1 MVYERLKELR
11 EDNDYTQ
18 QKIAD
23 MLYINRRTYSAYE
36 TGVNNLPVEI
46 LVKLANIYNTS
57 TDYIL
62 GLTDKTEPYK

>member
-1 MVYERLKELR
+1 MAYNRLRELR

-46 LVKLANIYNTS
+46 LVKLAKIYNTS

-62 GLTDKTEPYK
+62 ELTDKTEPYK